1 MAGLIVALVFAVV
14 VLFVLART
22 IRIVPQARAGI
33 VERLGRYSRT
43 LDAGLAI
50 IVPFV
55 DRLKPLIDLRETV
68 VSFPPQPVITEDNLV
83 VNIDTVIYFQVTD
96 PKSATYEIADYIGA
110 IEQLTVTTLRNVI
123 GGMTLEDT
131 LTSRDQ
137 INAALRTV
145 LDEATGKWGIRVN
158 RVELKAV
165 DPPATIQEAMEKQ
178 MRAERDKRAAILTAE
193 GYKQSQ
199 ILTAEGEKQS
209 AILKAEGA
217 RESQILTAEGQ
228 SKAIETVFDAIHR
241 GDADPKLLAYQYLQV
256 LPQIAQGESN
266 KVWIIPSEVTQA
278 LSQLSDGWRR
288 RSRRSSAC
296 RRWTSSARFLEGRRV
311 QRGLDGADPETRW
324 HSPAGQPAG
333 PQLSAIPISDL
344 SRRSRSSSRP
354 SSCLPTAAAGRD
366 RSSRQLDSTTPV
378 AWRSSLE
385 PASRMFDSLS
395 EKLQATLSDVRSR
408 GKLTEDDVAK
418 AMRAIRLAL
427 LEADVNLAVVKQFTG
442 AVKERALGQDVLDVA
457 QPRPAGREDRGRRA
471 DRADGRGGPRAR
483 LRARGRRR
491 SC

>member
-1 MAGLIVALVFAVV
+1 MAGLIVVLVFAVV

-33 VERLGRYSRT
+33 VERLGRYNRT

-55 DRLKPLIDLRETV
+55 DRLRPLIDLRETV

-83 VNIDTVIYFQVTD
+83 VNIDTVIYYTVTD
-96 PKSATYEIADYIGA
+96 PKAATYEIADYIAA

-123 GGMTLEDT
+123 GGLTLEDT

-137 INAALRTV
+137 INAELRAV

-165 DPPATIQEAMEKQ
+165 DPPGTIQEAMEKQ
-178 MRAERDKRAAILTAE
+178 MRAERDKRAAILQAE

-199 ILTAEGEKQS
+199 ILAAEGERQS
-209 AILKAEGA
+209 AILKAQGQ

-228 SKAIETVFDAIHR
+228 SKAIETVFDAIHK

-278 LSQLSDGWRR
+278 LSQLSERLTDRR
-288 RSRRSSAC
+288 
-296 RRWTSSARFLEGRRV
+296 
-311 QRGLDGADPETRW
+311 DK
-324 HSPAGQPAG
+324 PA
-333 PQLSAIPISDL
+333 
-344 SRRSRSSSRP
+344 
-354 SSCLPTAAAGRD
+354 
-366 RSSRQLDSTTPV
+366 
-378 AWRSSLE
+378 E
-385 PASRMFDSLS
+385 
-395 EKLQATLSDVRSR
+395 
-408 GKLTEDDVAK
+408 
-418 AMRAIRLAL
+418 
-427 LEADVNLAVVKQFTG
+427 
-442 AVKERALGQDVLDVA
+442 
-457 QPRPAGREDRGRRA
+457 
-471 DRADGRGGPRAR
+471 
-483 LRARGRRR
+483 
-491 SC
+491 